1 MATELVIWSPAG
13 GQRVPCPP
21 DDITWIGRAL
31 LSGGRDRYL
40 HRGIVCAGLRYVA
53 HRWELFNRDTGQ
65 EIYLARRHPRTPPS
79 AQVARATAEHV
90 IPPATPRLEPY
101 PVRLD
106 EGEWLVGIGMY
117 SVVLF
122 VGVPPRDDDSPSW
135 TSRQARPALIPAVD
149 GEREQ
154 DGPSETTFRSDGE
167 PPVAD
172 AVSRVRAYFDKRGL
186 VQMAIAFYYQ
196 EVIRNKV
203 PAQEVPMLDVAVAL
217 NLTSGSAIADYK
229 KELQRLIWNE
239 PSGHQRELA
248 GFLVNSGLID
258 QSVLNRA
265 VQLARANERTG
276 KIRDARQ
283 RLEYRPNRA

>member
-13 GQRVPCPP
+13 GQRVSCPP
-21 DDITWIGRAL
+21 DDITWIGRTL
-31 LSGGRDRYL
+31 LSGGQDRYL
-40 HRGIVCAGLRYVA
+40 HREIICAGLRYVA
-53 HRWELFNRDTGQ
+53 RRWELFNRDTSR

-101 PVRLD
+101 PVPLD

-122 VGVPPRDDDSPSW
+122 VGVPPHDDEGLSG
-135 TSRQARPALIPAVD
+135 TGRQAQPAPAVD

-154 DGPSETTFRSDGE
+154 GPPSDSTLKSDGE

-172 AVSRVRAYFDKRGL
+172 AVSRVRAYFDKHGL
-186 VQMAIAFYYQ
+186 VQMAIAYYYQ
-196 EVIRNKV
+196 EFIRNKV
-203 PAQEVPMLDVAVAL
+203 PAQEVPMLDVAVVL
-217 NLTSGSAIADYK
+217 NLTNSSAIADYK

-239 PSGHQRELA
+239 ASGHQRELA
-248 GFLVNSGLID
+248 EFLVNSGLID
-258 QSVLNRA
+258 HSVLNRA

-276 KIRDARQ
+276 KIREARQ